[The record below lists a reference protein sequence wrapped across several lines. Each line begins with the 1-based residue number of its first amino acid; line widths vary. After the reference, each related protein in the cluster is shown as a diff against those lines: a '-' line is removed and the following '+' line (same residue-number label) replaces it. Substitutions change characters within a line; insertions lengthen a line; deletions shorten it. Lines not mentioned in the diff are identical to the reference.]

1 MNQEKRGGR
10 HFREHEQA
18 SGGDICSICRYLQ
31 SDCVAGIK
39 TCKAGRNENKGRD
52 VYGEQMVES

>member
-1 MNQEKRGGR
+1 MKRGGK
-10 HFREHEQA
+10 HFRERKHA
-18 SGGDICSICRYLQ
+18 SGGDICSTCRDLQ

-52 VYGEQMVES
+52 IDGEQMVES